1 MSKLI
6 KVLEEKSASLENEN
20 GDGRL
25 AMEDIVA
32 AAEMIMKEMCSK
44 DERSKTENDNKDV
57 AYCHDIWKTTNKQT
71 CVIKIN
77 GEDFQIIDEA
87 ARLINEDNENKDDED
102 QVTTQQNWERHEILA
117 DDDNAAVNVCKDVTN
132 IHKACGH
139 EDVGK
144 DDKIKAIQLGTPI
157 GYKGPGLRHWT
168 SFKVSGKN
176 VRKMTYSQ
184 YRGMLDSYARRRQG
198 EVDICGRMGEGK
210 VEK

>member
-1 MSKLI
+1 VSKLI
-6 KVLEEKSASLENEN
+6 EVLEEKSASLENEN

-32 AAEMIMKEMCSK
+32 AAEVIMKEMCSK
-44 DERSKTENDNKDV
+44 DERSKKENDKKDV
-57 AYCHDIWKTTNKQT
+57 ANCHDIWKTTNKQT

-77 GEDFQIIDEA
+77 GEDSQIMDEA
-87 ARLINEDNENKDDED
+87 ALINENNENKDDEY
-102 QVTTQQNWERHEILA
+102 QGTTQQKEDRN
-117 DDDNAAVNVCKDVTN
+117 DVVNFCKDVTN
-132 IHKACGH
+132 IHKACGPK
-139 EDVGK
+139 DVGK

-184 YRGMLDSYARRRQG
+184 YRGMLDSYARRRQE
-198 EVDICGRMGEGK
+198 EVDTCGRMGEGK